1 MPEIKPKRLIIGL
14 GSHHGDDQIGWKLAE
29 ELGRLTGIPFRQ
41 AAVPADILLWLAG
54 IDELYICDASQNAGH
69 PGKLHQWIFQSEQH
83 PLHDVLAELEMLHSI
98 NTHQMSLP
106 ATLTVGQRLKML
118 PPYIV
123 IWAIEGAAFSVGQ
136 SVSQELTDQL
146 PDLVNRLAGVLHH
159 A

>member
-1 MPEIKPKRLIIGL
+1 MPEIKPQRLIIGL

-29 ELGRLTGIPFRQ
+29 ELGRLTDIPFRQ

-54 IDELYICDASQNAGH
+54 IDELYICDACQNAGQ
-69 PGKLHQWIFQSEQH
+69 PGKLHKWTYQSDQH
-83 PLHDVLAELEMLHSI
+83 QLDEALADLESLHSI
-98 NTHQMSLP
+98 NTHQMSLA
-106 ATLTVGQRLKML
+106 ATLNLGQRLKML
-118 PPYIV
+118 PPFIV

-136 SVSQELTDQL
+136 SVTDELKDQL